1 MAINPLK
8 VASAGYL
15 KRTTKAVLIIAVA
28 GYLNFQGTPPIPPP
42 TPSGGGGGG
51 GSYAPSRSRYT
62 YEQQEEDNRL
72 ERIKK
77 DNEFIIEFLKTATN
91 IINNQ

>member
-1 MAINPLK
+1 MINPLK
-8 VASAGYL
+8 VATGGYL
-15 KRTTKAVLIIAVA
+15 KRQTKAVLIIAVA
-28 GYLNFQGTPPIPPP
+28 GYLNFQGTPIPPTP
-42 TPSGGGGGG
+42 PSGGGGGG
-51 GSYAPSRSRYT
+51 GSYASSRSRYT

>member
-1 MAINPLK
+1 MLLTILAQNVMIVP
-8 VASAGYL
+8 V
-15 KRTTKAVLIIAVA
+15 V
-28 GYLNFQGTPPIPPP
+28 PPIPP
-42 TPSGGGGGG
+42 TPPGPISGGGGG
-51 GSYAPSRSRYT
+51 GSYAPTRHRYT

>member
-15 KRTTKAVLIIAVA
+15 KRQTKAVLIIAVA
-28 GYLNFQGTPPIPPP
+28 GYLNFQGTPPIPPTP
-42 TPSGGGGGG
+42 PSGGGGGE
-51 GSYAPSRSRYT
+51 SSRYT
-62 YEQQEEDNRL
+62 WEQQEEDNRL
-72 ERIKK
+72 ERIEE
-77 DNEFIIEFLKTATN
+77 DDRLMIECLKVLTN

>member
-15 KRTTKAVLIIAVA
+15 KRQTKAVLIIAVA
-28 GYLNFQGTPPIPPP
+28 GYLNFQGTPPIPPNP
-42 TPSGGGGGG
+42 PSGEGGEG
-51 GSYAPSRSRYT
+51 GSYRRERRYED
-62 YEQQEEDNRL
+62 EQKERKKRIEEDNR
-72 ERIKK
+72 
-77 DNEFIIEFLKTATN
+77 FIIEFLKTATD

>member
-1 MAINPLK
+1 MLLTILANN
-8 VASAGYL
+8 VM
-15 KRTTKAVLIIAVA
+15 IAPVV
-28 GYLNFQGTPPIPPP
+28 PPIPP

-51 GSYAPSRSRYT
+51 YAPSRYT
-62 YEQQEEDNRL
+62 WEQQEEDNRL

-77 DNEFIIEFLKTATN
+77 NNEFIIEFLKTATD